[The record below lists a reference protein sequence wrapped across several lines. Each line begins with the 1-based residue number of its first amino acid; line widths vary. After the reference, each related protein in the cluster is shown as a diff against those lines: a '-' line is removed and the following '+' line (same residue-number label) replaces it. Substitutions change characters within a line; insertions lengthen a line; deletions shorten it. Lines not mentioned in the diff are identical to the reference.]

1 MSTRTSLIDAFLAGD
16 ADAALALLASDASF
30 HSPIRSY
37 RGVDQIRPLWR
48 LIGGIIEDVR
58 RAGLLEGDGE
68 TAGFFEGSVDGKA
81 IDGVLRVRAPHGAP
95 VTDVTLMLRPYG
107 PLKAA
112 IGEMARRLEAA

>member
-16 ADAALALLASDASF
+16 ADAAVALLAGDARF
-30 HSPIRSY
+30 HSPVRSY
-37 RGVDQIRPLWR
+37 RGAEKIEPLWR

-58 RAGLLEGDGE
+58 LAGLLEGDGE
-68 TAGFFEGSVDGKA
+68 TAGFFQGTVGGKA
-81 IDGVLRVRAPHGAP
+81 IDGVLRVRAPEAGQ